1 MPILAEGKAGR
12 KSKSNFARRSSSPV
26 HPLIKIVAL
35 LVCFGSIFGSDF
47 VEPDSPAPCA
57 TIKSYTAVMI
67 RAYRGIVPKI
77 AASAYID
84 QSAQVIGD
92 VVVGERS
99 SIWPNVTARGD
110 VNAIRIGDESNIQD
124 NSVLHCDAGR
134 FPLHIGNRVTVGHMA
149 MLHGCTIEDECLIGI
164 AAVVLNGAKIGK
176 GSVVAAGAV
185 VPEGAEIPPLSMV
198 MGVPAKVK
206 RAVTDE
212 ERERFRQNTDR
223 YVEAARIY
231 RDEPA

>member
-1 MPILAEGKAGR
+1 MCYDLK
-12 KSKSNFARRSSSPV
+12 
-26 HPLIKIVAL
+26 
-35 LVCFGSIFGSDF
+35 
-47 VEPDSPAPCA
+47 
-57 TIKSYTAVMI
+57 YTAVMI

-134 FPLHIGNRVTVGHMA
+134 FPLHIGNRVTVGHMV

-164 AAVVLNGAKIGK
+164 AAVVLNGARIGK

-212 ERERFRQNTDR
+212 ERERFRLNTDR
-223 YVEAARIY
+223 YVEAARVY